1 MKKKGVIIAI
11 SAMLLT
17 VLFALTACSSAK
29 NFAKVVS
36 FDESEITKVSV
47 SINNTSKEFTGDNA
61 IKLYNAFKD
70 IKLADNKIE
79 DYQADWG
86 NTTQFSL
93 NFYLKDK
100 EGYMQI
106 ALSTGIRSMDGF
118 KYNKVKDG
126 YYTFSDLET
135 LSKALSDIYY
145 RGV

>member
-29 NFAKVVS
+29 NFTKVVS
-36 FDESEITKVSV
+36 FDESEIAKVSV

-61 IKLYNAFKD
+61 LKLYNAFKD

-79 DYQADWG
+79 DYQADWD
-86 NTTQFSL
+86 NTTQFIL
-93 NFYLKDK
+93 NFYLNDKD
-100 EGYMQI
+100 GYMQI
-106 ALSTGIRSMDGF
+106 ALSTGIRAMDGF
-118 KYNKVKDG
+118 KHKKVKNG
-126 YYTFSDLET
+126 YFTFSDVET
-135 LSKALSDIYY
+135 LSKAISDVYY